1 MLTYALDLI
10 SPCESLT
17 KVIGLSFLDESTIV
31 ANNIYFKPENINDV
45 IIMFNMILKYGHG
58 YIFTKM
64 TGE

>member
-1 MLTYALDLI
+1 MLTYAQDMI
-10 SPCESLT
+10 SPCESE
-17 KVIGLSFLDESTIV
+17 VIGLSFLDESTIV

-45 IIMFNMILKYGHG
+45 IIMFNMILKYG